1 MGKSKIPHLHRRSVY
16 MTADTVADFE
26 VLSIRWGGASRSQVI
41 RELAAKEVARE
52 ITKGARARERA
63 RVKYLLTCF
72 IFIYNS

>member
-16 MTADTVADFE
+16 MTADTVADLE

-52 ITKGARARERA
+52 LTKGSPSRARARTR
-63 RVKYLLTCF
+63 
-72 IFIYNS
+72 